1 MTHTEPEHEERLGGI
16 RRLYGNAAADRI
28 AAASVMVIGVGG
40 VGSWTVEAL
49 ARTGVG
55 RLILVDLDEVCVTN
69 TNRQLHAV
77 MGNYGRPKV
86 DAMRDRIA
94 AIAPGCSVEVIAD
107 FFAADTADAILGLSP
122 DLVIDAIDDAR
133 EKALLIHLCRARAL
147 PLIVSGAAGGRKNPA
162 AVTSGDLGATAGDPL
177 LREVRRHLRTGHGWS
192 VADRQPWGI
201 PAVFSQERALYPTPE
216 GEVCATPE
224 AGAPARLDCRTGFG
238 TSAMVV
244 GAVGLTLAAL
254 AADLLASGAH
264 PTRQPSFDGCTS

>member
-1 MTHTEPEHEERLGGI
+1 MTHTEPEHDERLGGI

-40 VGSWTVEAL
+40 VGSWTIEAL

-69 TNRQLHAV
+69 TNRQVHAIS
-77 MGNYGRPKV
+77 GNYGRPKV
-86 DAMRDRIA
+86 EAMRDRVA

-107 FFAADTADAILGLSP
+107 FFAADTAEAILGLSP

-133 EKALLIHLCRARAL
+133 EKALLIHLCRARSL

-162 AVTSGDLGATAGDPL
+162 AVTAGDPL
-177 LREVRRHLRTGHGWS
+177 LREVRRHLRMAHGWTI
-192 VADRQPWGI
+192 ADRQPWGVS
-201 PAVFSQERALYPTPE
+201 AVFSQERATYPTPE
-216 GEVCATPE
+216 GEVCDTP
-224 AGAPARLDCRTGFG
+224 ASGAPGRLDCRTGFG

-254 AADLLASGAH
+254 AADLLAYGAH
-264 PTRQPSFDGCTS
+264 PTGQPSLDGRSS

>member
-1 MTHTEPEHEERLGGI
+1 MTHTEPEPDERLGGI
-16 RRLYGNAAADRI
+16 RRLYGNAAVGRF

-77 MGNYGRPKV
+77 MGNYGRLKV
-86 DAMRDRIA
+86 EAMRDRIT
-94 AIAPGCSVEVIAD
+94 AIAPSCSVEVISE
-107 FFAADTADAILGLSP
+107 FFGADTAEAILGRP
-122 DLVIDAIDDAR
+122 TDLVVDAIDEAR
-133 EKALLIHLCRARAL
+133 EKARLIHLCRQRSL
-147 PLIVSGAAGGRKNPA
+147 PIIVSGAAGGRRNPA

-177 LREVRRHLRTGHGWS
+177 LREVRRHLRTTHGWTI
-192 VADRQPWGI
+192 ADRQPWGI
-201 PAVFSQERALYPTPE
+201 PTVFSKERALYPSPE
-216 GEVCATPE
+216 GELCATPA
-224 AGAPARLDCRTGFG
+224 AGAPSRLDCRTGFG
-238 TSAMVV
+238 TSAMVI

-264 PTRQPSFDGCTS
+264 PTGQPSAEGHTS

>member
-1 MTHTEPEHEERLGGI
+1 MTHTEPEHDERLGGI

-40 VGSWTVEAL
+40 VGSWTIEAL

-69 TNRQLHAV
+69 TNRQVHAIS
-77 MGNYGRPKV
+77 GNYGRPKV
-86 DAMRDRIA
+86 EAMRDRVA

-107 FFAADTADAILGLSP
+107 FFAADTAEAILGLSP

-133 EKALLIHLCRARAL
+133 EKALLIHLCRARSL

-162 AVTSGDLGATAGDPL
+162 AVTAGDLGATAGDPL
-177 LREVRRHLRTGHGWS
+177 LREVRRHLRMAHGWTI
-192 VADRQPWGI
+192 ADRQPWGVS
-201 PAVFSQERALYPTPE
+201 AVFSQERATYPTPE
-216 GEVCATPE
+216 GEVCDTP
-224 AGAPARLDCRTGFG
+224 ASGAPGRLDCRTGFG

-254 AADLLASGAH
+254 AADLLAYGAH
-264 PTRQPSFDGCTS
+264 PTGQPSLDGRSS